1 MRHMGLPRLFQRGNK
16 MDNIVALYTTT
27 DGRIS
32 RKSWWLGL
40 IGIIVVNIIIS
51 LLIFPIVGLGGPSP
65 QAVMDAS
72 ADPAALSALING
84 AMQTSGWAS
93 LILFLIFAFPMYALH
108 IKRRHDRDNNGLD
121 AIIFIA
127 LTAVLLLSQ
136 ALGLAY
142 TMGDMGGVTVP
153 VPTMLYSVLGVIL
166 FVYGIYMLVVLG
178 FLKGTPGPNQYGP
191 DPLGGTAAATA

>member
-1 MRHMGLPRLFQRGNK
+1 

-32 RKSWWLGL
+32 RKSWWLG
-40 IGIIVVNIIIS
+40 IVGIIVVNIVIS
-51 LLIFPIVGLGGPSP
+51 LLIFPFVGLGGPSA
-65 QAVMDAS
+65 QAIMDAS
-72 ADPAALSALING
+72 ADPAALSALVNG

-127 LTAVLLLSQ
+127 LTAVVLLSQ

-142 TMGDMGGVTVP
+142 TMGDVGGVTVP

-178 FLKGTPGPNQYGP
+178 FLKGTPGANQYGP